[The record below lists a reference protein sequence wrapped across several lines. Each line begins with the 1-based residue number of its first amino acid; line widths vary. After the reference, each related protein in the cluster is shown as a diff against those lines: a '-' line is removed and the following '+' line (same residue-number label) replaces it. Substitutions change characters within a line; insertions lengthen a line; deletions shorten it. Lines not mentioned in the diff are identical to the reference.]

1 MAALMPIT
9 GATLAALPS
18 RPRRPERSQP
28 EREKLSWRT
37 GLVPLCAVA
46 KASGRTRKEPS
57 ALERFEERRRSW
69 AQMRQRGLLGLE
81 SKIGDQVHQEEN
93 REERLRRQDENQKA
107 ELKRLSMEDLA

>member
-1 MAALMPIT
+1 MN
-9 GATLAALPS
+9 
-18 RPRRPERSQP
+18 R
-28 EREKLSWRT
+28 
-37 GLVPLCAVA
+37 
-46 KASGRTRKEPS
+46 EPS

-107 ELKRLSMEDLA
+107 ELKRLSMEDLAQRLPSLPGEPWQFGARGPRGEGDVWGVWAVCGVGCVWDPCGLVFSQK